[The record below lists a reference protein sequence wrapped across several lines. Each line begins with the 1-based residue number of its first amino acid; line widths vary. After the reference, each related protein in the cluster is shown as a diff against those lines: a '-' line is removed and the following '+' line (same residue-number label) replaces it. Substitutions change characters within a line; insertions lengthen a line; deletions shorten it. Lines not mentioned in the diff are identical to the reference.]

1 MRARMRE
8 KMLTV
13 AQGME
18 IVMAVVILAAIV
30 IRAVLLVVGVV
41 QQLGEDSM
49 SFSIDDFLSK
59 VLLIIMGIEFVK
71 MLMLHTYGAVI
82 DVLLFAMARQ
92 MIVSHNGPEGTLL
105 SVISVAVIFAIKKF
119 LYTGES
125 WGQKREEPAAVP
137 EDPGPDSQHP

>member
-8 KMLTV
+8 RTLKV
-13 AQGME
+13 AQAME
-18 IVMAVVILAAIV
+18 IVMAVIILAAIV
-30 IRAVLLVVGVV
+30 IRAGLLLAGLA
-41 QQLGEDSM
+41 QEMREQPM
-49 SFSIDDFLSK
+49 SFSIDDFLDK

-92 MIVSHNGPEGTLL
+92 MIIAHDGPEGTLL
-105 SVISVAVIFAIKKF
+105 SVLSVALIFAIKKF

-125 WGQKREEPAAVP
+125 WGQKKAESSEEK
-137 EDPGPDSQHP
+137 ESEKESLDH

>member
-8 KMLTV
+8 RTLKV
-13 AQGME
+13 AQAME

-30 IRAVLLVVGVV
+30 IRAALLVAGLV
-41 QQLGEDSM
+41 QELGEDCM

-92 MIVSHNGPEGTLL
+92 MIVTHNGPEGTLL
-105 SVISVAVIFAIKKF
+105 SVISVAVIFAIKKY

-125 WGQKREEPAAVP
+125 WGQKREEAPP
-137 EDPGPDSQHP
+137 PSPDAGSRQ

>member
-1 MRARMRE
+1 MRAKMRE
-8 KMLTV
+8 RTLKV
-13 AQGME
+13 AQAME
-18 IVMAVVILAAIV
+18 IVMAVIILAAIV
-30 IRAVLLVVGVV
+30 IRAALLVAGVARE
-41 QQLGEDSM
+41 LGEDPM

-92 MIVSHNGPEGTLL
+92 MIVTHNGPEGTLL
-105 SVISVAVIFAIKKF
+105 SVISVALIFAIKKY

-125 WGQKREEPAAVP
+125 WGQKKDTNHPPEKREK
-137 EDPGPDSQHP
+137 QI

>member
-92 MIVSHNGPEGTLL
+92 MIVTHNGPEGTLI
-105 SVISVAVIFAIKKF
+105 SVLSVAVIFAIKKF

-125 WGQKREEPAAVP
+125 WEQRRQGPSVPP
-137 EDPGPDSQHP
+137 EDSGPES

>member
-1 MRARMRE
+1 MRAKMRE
-8 KMLTV
+8 RTLKV
-13 AQGME
+13 AQAME
-18 IVMAVVILAAIV
+18 IVMAVIILAAIV
-30 IRAVLLVVGVV
+30 IRAALLVAGVARE
-41 QQLGEDSM
+41 LGEDPM

-92 MIVSHNGPEGTLL
+92 MIVAHNGPEGTLL
-105 SVISVAVIFAIKKF
+105 SVISVALIFAIKKY

-125 WGQKREEPAAVP
+125 WGQKKDTDRSP
-137 EDPGPDSQHP
+137 EKQEKQV

>member
-1 MRARMRE
+1 MRAKMRE
-8 KMLTV
+8 RTLKF

-30 IRAVLLVVGVV
+30 IRAVLLVAGLV
-41 QQLGEDSM
+41 QELRTDSM
-49 SFSIDDFLSK
+49 SFSIDDFLAK

-92 MIVSHNGPEGTLL
+92 MIIAHNGPEGTLL
-105 SVISVAVIFAIKKF
+105 SVISVAVIFAVKKF

-125 WGQKREEPAAVP
+125 WGQKREASATTSGS
-137 EDPGPDSQHP
+137 PGPDS

>member
-1 MRARMRE
+1 MRAKMRE
-8 KMLTV
+8 RTLKF

-30 IRAVLLVVGVV
+30 IRAVLLVAGLV
-41 QQLGEDSM
+41 QELRTDSM
-49 SFSIDDFLSK
+49 SFSIDDFLAK

-92 MIVSHNGPEGTLL
+92 MIIAHNGPEGTLL
-105 SVISVAVIFAIKKF
+105 SVISVAVIFAVKKF

-125 WGQKREEPAAVP
+125 WGQKREASAPTSGN
-137 EDPGPDSQHP
+137 PGPDS

>member
-8 KMLTV
+8 RILKI
-13 AQGME
+13 ARGME
-18 IVMAVVILAAIV
+18 IVMAVVILVAIAV
-30 IRAVLLVVGVV
+30 RAVLLVAGLI
-41 QQLGEDSM
+41 QELRTDSM
-49 SFSIDDFLSK
+49 AFSIDDFLSK
-59 VLLIIMGIEFVK
+59 MLLIIMGIEFVK

-92 MIVSHNGPEGTLL
+92 MIVTHNGPEGTLF

-125 WGQKREEPAAVP
+125 WGQKRESSPSPPP
-137 EDPGPDSQHP
+137 EDEQRM

>member
-1 MRARMRE
+1 MRAKMRE
-8 KMLTV
+8 RTLKV

-18 IVMAVVILAAIV
+18 IAMALVILAAIV
-30 IRAVLLVVGVV
+30 VRAVLLVLGLV
-41 QQLGEDSM
+41 QELREDSM

-92 MIVSHNGPEGTLL
+92 MIVTHNGPEGTLL
-105 SVISVAVIFAIKKF
+105 SVISMAIIFAIKKF

-125 WGQKREEPAAVP
+125 WGQKREDPPSAP
-137 EDPGPDSQHP
+137 EKSGPDL

>member
-8 KMLTV
+8 RILKI

-18 IVMAVVILAAIV
+18 IVMAVVILVAISV
-30 IRAVLLVVGVV
+30 RAVLLVAGLI
-41 QQLGEDSM
+41 QELRTDSM
-49 SFSIDDFLSK
+49 AFSIDDFLAK

-82 DVLLFAMARQ
+82 DVLLFAIARQ
-92 MIVSHNGPEGTLL
+92 MIVTHNGPEGTLL

-125 WGQKREEPAAVP
+125 WGQKGECPPSPPP
-137 EDPGPDSQHP
+137 EDEQRM

>member
-1 MRARMRE
+1 MRAKMRE
-8 KMLTV
+8 RTLKV
-13 AQGME
+13 AQAME
-18 IVMAVVILAAIV
+18 IVMAVIILAAIV
-30 IRAVLLVVGVV
+30 IRAALLVAGVARE
-41 QQLGEDSM
+41 LGEDPM

-92 MIVSHNGPEGTLL
+92 MIVTHNGPEGTLL
-105 SVISVAVIFAIKKF
+105 SVISVALIFAIKKY

-125 WGQKREEPAAVP
+125 WGQKKDKDRSP
-137 EDPGPDSQHP
+137 EKQEKQV